1 MAPWPT
7 WTHHLAPQVT
17 RWVTDLQVI
26 EVIAFK
32 GSLMSSDNQSDL
44 FSLFI
49 SVFNN
54 IEALF
59 SFFLR
64 D

>member
-1 MAPWPT
+1 MALWPT

-26 EVIAFK
+26 EVIGFK
-32 GSLMSSDNQSDL
+32 SSENQSDL
-44 FSLFI
+44 ILLFI

>member
-1 MAPWPT
+1 MALWPT

-26 EVIAFK
+26 EVIGFK
-32 GSLMSSDNQSDL
+32 SSENQSDL
-44 FSLFI
+44 IVLFI

-59 SFFLR
+59 SFFLC